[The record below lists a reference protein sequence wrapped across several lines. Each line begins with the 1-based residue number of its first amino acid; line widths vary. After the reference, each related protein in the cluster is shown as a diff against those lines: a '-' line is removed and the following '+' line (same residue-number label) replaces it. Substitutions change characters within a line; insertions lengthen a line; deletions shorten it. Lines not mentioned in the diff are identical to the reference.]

1 MSRVRPMET
10 IRVRLTRPMRPAFL
24 IPALGLCALIR
35 AHAGGLSASQSAK
48 EIEDIG
54 VIEEASPETLGSKP
68 AFRSN
73 VQVRSEFTTNAK
85 LTGNH
90 RSGDLIFFPQVEVG
104 FNTPLPHH
112 FSFDI
117 AARVESGLYTQN
129 SERGFIGYS
138 IISTLD
144 WRPKVNWPRLYLGAE
159 PYRYDGFDTG
169 ERLSQ
174 AVGLTA
180 GTDWGHA
187 FNKGYSMVFVGYSF
201 TNYFSDPTADNRT
214 QNRAIIGLTHQFN
227 QRLVGTLFYQFT
239 YSDFQNVDRSDY
251 RHLLGANLTWQFTDK
266 IFGNVATTFADNDSS
281 ADFAS
286 FQAFSL
292 SLGVTVQF

>member
-1 MSRVRPMET
+1 
-10 IRVRLTRPMRPAFL
+10 MRFL
-24 IPALGLCALIR
+24 PPFASLVLSALAG
-35 AHAGGLSASQSAK
+35 AHAGEVSSSQTAK

-54 VIEEASPETLGSKP
+54 VIEEIGPDGGMGKP

-73 VQVRSEFTTNAK
+73 VQVRTEFSTNAK

-90 RSGDLIFFPQVEVG
+90 SSGDLIFFPQIEVG
-104 FNTPLPHH
+104 FNTPLRHN

-117 AARVESGLYTQN
+117 AAKVESGIYTQ
-129 SERGFIGYS
+129 EHDRGFIGYS

-144 WRPKVNWPRLYLGAE
+144 WRPKINWPRIYVGAE
-159 PYRYDGFDTG
+159 PYRYDSFDTG
-169 ERLSQ
+169 ERITQ

-180 GTDWGHA
+180 GTDWGYG
-187 FNKGYSMVFVGYSF
+187 FNKGYSMAFAGYSF
-201 TNYFSDPTADNRT
+201 TNYFADPTSDTRT
-214 QNRAIIGLTHQFN
+214 QNRAIVGVTHQFSD
-227 QRLVGTLFYQFT
+227 RMVGTLFYQFT
-239 YSDFQNVDRSDY
+239 YSNFENVDRDDY
-251 RHLLGANLTWQFTDK
+251 RHLLGANLTYQFTQK
-266 IFGNVATTFADNDSS
+266 VFGSVTSSFADNDSS

>member
-1 MSRVRPMET
+1 MRVPLVIPT
-10 IRVRLTRPMRPAFL
+10 L
-24 IPALGLCALIR
+24 ILCALIR
-35 AHAGGLSASQSAK
+35 AHAGGMSSSQSAQ
-48 EIEDIG
+48 EVEDIG
-54 VIEEASPETLGSKP
+54 VIEETDPEAMGGKP

-73 VQVRSEFTTNAK
+73 VQVRSEFSTNAK

-104 FNTPLPHH
+104 FNTPLRHN

-117 AARVESGLYTQN
+117 AAKVESGLYTQN
-129 SERGFIGYS
+129 DERGFIGYS

-144 WRPKVNWPRLYLGAE
+144 WRPKINWPRIYVGAE
-159 PYRYDGFDTG
+159 PYRYDSFDTG
-169 ERLSQ
+169 ERISQ

-180 GTDWGHA
+180 GTDWGYA
-187 FNKGYSMVFVGYSF
+187 FNKGYSLAFVGYSF
-201 TNYFSDPTADNRT
+201 TNYYADPTVDNRT
-214 QNRAIIGLTHQFN
+214 QNRAIVGVTHQFN
-227 QRLVGTLFYQFT
+227 DRMVGTLFYQFT

-251 RHLLGANLTWQFTDK
+251 RHLVGANLTYQFTSK
-266 IFGNVATTFADNDSS
+266 VFGNVATTFADNDSS

>member
-1 MSRVRPMET
+1 
-10 IRVRLTRPMRPAFL
+10 MR
-24 IPALGLCALIR
+24 ALLLFPSLFFCAL
-35 AHAGGLSASQSAK
+35 AGASAGEMSSNQSAK

-54 VIEEASPETLGSKP
+54 VIEEADPESLGGKP
-68 AFRSN
+68 AFRSS
-73 VQVRSEFTTNAK
+73 VQIRSEFSTNAK

-90 RSGDLIFFPQVEVG
+90 NSGDLIFFPQVEVG
-104 FNTPLPHH
+104 FNTPLRHN

-117 AARVESGLYTQN
+117 AAKVESGIYTQN
-129 SERGFIGYS
+129 DERGFIGYS

-144 WRPKVNWPRLYLGAE
+144 WRPKINWPRIYVGAE
-159 PYRYDGFDTG
+159 PYRYDSFDTG
-169 ERLSQ
+169 ERIAQ

-180 GTDWGHA
+180 GTDWGYA
-187 FNKGYSMVFVGYSF
+187 FNKGYSLAFVGYSF
-201 TNYFSDPTADNRT
+201 TNYYSDPTVDNRT
-214 QNRAIIGLTHQFN
+214 QNRAIVGVTHQFN
-227 QRLVGTLFYQFT
+227 NRMVGTLFYQFT

-251 RHLLGANLTWQFTDK
+251 RHLLGANLTYQFTQK
-266 IFGNVATTFADNDSS
+266 LFGNLSTTFADNDSS